1 MNKTPER
8 PKSQSS
14 KTSPPS
20 VKVNR
25 IKRRQRIIQRE
36 GSSKSL
42 SSLSSPIR
50 RRLFNASMNNASPFS
65 SPKRVSS
72 ASKSQTPSPFSS
84 PMRVQNTS
92 SRRGSF
98 NTRNKVSDVKARK
111 RGTGVSAYH
120 DWNGDLKKNIKK
132 EDFIDILTLQNP
144 EVKIK
149 NGKITLDPPL
159 WIIQGDTVKQM
170 YSMPALEQWA
180 KQTHGN
186 FGNNDYADEVHF
198 KHPTKRVFI
207 KFSDLYPVNST
218 LVMAYKRLLDRQK

>member
-8 PKSQSS
+8 QNSRSSS
-14 KTSPPS
+14 KIPPD
-20 VKVNR
+20 
-25 IKRRQRIIQRE
+25 IKTIRDDKRKQRMRRD
-36 GSSKSL
+36 GSGRSL
-42 SSLSSPIR
+42 SSITSPIR
-50 RRLFNASMNNASPFS
+50 RRLFNTSMNNTSPFS

-72 ASKSQTPSPFSS
+72 MSKSQSPSPFSS
-84 PMRVQNTS
+84 PMRLQNTG
-92 SRRGSF
+92 SRRGRF
-98 NTRNKVSDVKARK
+98 NNRNKVSDVKARK

-132 EDFIDILTLQNP
+132 EDFIDILTLENP
-144 EVKIK
+144 KVKIK

-170 YSMPALEQWA
+170 YSMPAIERWA
-180 KQTHGN
+180 KHSHGN

-207 KFSDLYPVNST
+207 KFSELYPVNST
-218 LVMAYKRLLDRQK
+218 LIMAYKRLLDRQK